1 MRLLPPAHARILAL
15 AEQGFDTD
23 ELAGHL
29 GLDSTA
35 VGPLLEVARAKLAAL
50 EALDEPPDD
59 VAPSPAR
66 IAGAGD

>member
-1 MRLLPPAHARILAL
+1 MHRLEIMRRSTALRLLPPAHARILAL

-50 EALDEPPDD
+50 EALER
-59 VAPSPAR
+59 ATR
-66 IAGAGD
+66 